1 GKLIQDNAADM
12 FKAEIITFKNDPE
25 ELDKYIIGLQDPE
38 SPFSKKVGV
47 QNVPSILSMAIRF
60 RAAHD
65 HAVAAEAKE
74 KDEDGKKALGDFKKD
89 IESGIPFS

>member
-1 GKLIQDNAADM
+1 
-12 FKAEIITFKNDPE
+12 
-25 ELDKYIIGLQDPE
+25 
-38 SPFSKKVGV
+38 
-47 QNVPSILSMAIRF
+47 MAIRF

-89 IESGIPFS
+89 IESGIPFSAQRYSELEGKAKGTASWNEFQRLNNNL